1 MPHYDE
7 QRHSLRYIDV
17 GEYDFWI
24 VSESPIFGAMSLIS
38 NALQGQLSLDS
49 DEIRQVKKPVVLD

>member
-17 GEYDFWI
+17 GKYDFWI
-24 VSESPIFGAMSLIS
+24 VSESLIVEAMSLIS
-38 NALQGQLSLDS
+38 NALQGQLSLDR
-49 DEIRQVKKPVVLD
+49 DEIRQVERPVVLD

>member
-7 QRHSLRYIDV
+7 QRHSLGYIDV

-24 VSESPIFGAMSLIS
+24 VSESLIIEAMSLIS
-38 NALQGQLSLDS
+38 NALLGQLSLDRDKIS
-49 DEIRQVKKPVVLD
+49 QVERPVVLD